1 MFSNNQNNQFKFL
14 MFKIKK
20 VQLFN
25 ACDSYVLKDT
35 NTKYITLLFQKNIIL
50 NSINLIE
57 QFEI

>member
-1 MFSNNQNNQFKFL
+1 MFSNNQNKQFKFL

-20 VQLFN
+20 VKLFKVY
-25 ACDSYVLKDT
+25 DSYVLKDT
-35 NTKYITLLFQKNIIL
+35 NTKHVTQLFQKNIIL